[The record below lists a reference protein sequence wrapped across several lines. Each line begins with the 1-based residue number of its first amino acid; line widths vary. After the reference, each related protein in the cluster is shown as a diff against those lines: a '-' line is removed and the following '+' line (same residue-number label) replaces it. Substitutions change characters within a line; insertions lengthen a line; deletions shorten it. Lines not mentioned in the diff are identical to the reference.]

1 MFFEKNRELQNFY
14 MVHFVFV
21 GEQEEREEET
31 CSRLFHEYSDYL
43 KGEAKTIG
51 HKKPFHI
58 KTKVLVL
65 DEATKKKYRV
75 RNSDFN
81 SLEPIRVFIITDTI
95 ENQLTENVT
104 TDSHGFTECYKK
116 TEGSNRLN

>member
-1 MFFEKNRELQNFY
+1 
-14 MVHFVFV
+14 MVHYVFV
-21 GEQEEREEET
+21 GEQEEREQET
-31 CSRLFHEYSDYL
+31 CSRVFHEYSDYL

-51 HKKPFHI
+51 HKTPFHI

-65 DEATKKKYRV
+65 DEGSKKKYRV
-75 RNSDFN
+75 SDSDFN
-81 SLEPIRVFIITDTI
+81 SLEPIRVFIITNTI

-116 TEGSNRLN
+116 TKGSNQLDVINKKIQMFLILL

>member
-1 MFFEKNRELQNFY
+1 
-14 MVHFVFV
+14 MVHCVFV
-21 GEQEEREEET
+21 GEQEEREQET
-31 CSRLFHEYSDYL
+31 CSRVFHEYSDYL

-58 KTKVLVL
+58 KTKALVL
-65 DEATKKKYRV
+65 DGANKKKYRV
-75 RNSDFN
+75 RNSDFD

-104 TDSHGFTECYKK
+104 KDSHGFTECYKK
-116 TEGSNRLN
+116 TKGSNQFDVINKKIQMFF